1 MKISNLKKLKE
12 KDLIVFD
19 LDGTLI
25 RTKSPMDK
33 EMSELVVKLLE
44 TKMVAVIGGGKYEV
58 FQELFLNQLKL
69 KKDSLKN
76 LFLFPTTGTAFYKYD
91 KKWKK
96 IYSLFLTASEV
107 SRIKKAFLG
116 VFQEIGY
123 VHPRKTYGEIIENR
137 KTQVSFSVYGQDIVR
152 VLGIRGVRMK
162 EEWLKNNLETK
173 MKIASLVAK
182 RLPNLEVRAAGFTTI
197 DVTKKGIDKAYG
209 IHQMQK
215 YLKVPIK
222 NMFFVGDA
230 MFKGGNDYAVIKTG
244 VDYVSV
250 KDPEE
255 TKKIISQILN

>member
-1 MKISNLKKLKE
+1 
-12 KDLIVFD
+12 
-19 LDGTLI
+19 
-25 RTKSPMDK
+25 
-33 EMSELVVKLLE
+33 
-44 TKMVAVIGGGKYEV
+44 
-58 FQELFLNQLKL
+58 
-69 KKDSLKN
+69 
-76 LFLFPTTGTAFYKYD
+76 
-91 KKWKK
+91 
-96 IYSLFLTASEV
+96 
-107 SRIKKAFLG
+107 
-116 VFQEIGY
+116 
-123 VHPRKTYGEIIENR
+123 
-137 KTQVSFSVYGQDIVR
+137 
-152 VLGIRGVRMK
+152 MK

>member
-91 KKWKK
+91 K
-96 IYSLFLTASEV
+96 
-107 SRIKKAFLG
+107 
-116 VFQEIGY
+116 
-123 VHPRKTYGEIIENR
+123 
-137 KTQVSFSVYGQDIVR
+137 
-152 VLGIRGVRMK
+152 
-162 EEWLKNNLETK
+162 
-173 MKIASLVAK
+173 
-182 RLPNLEVRAAGFTTI
+182 
-197 DVTKKGIDKAYG
+197 
-209 IHQMQK
+209 
-215 YLKVPIK
+215 
-222 NMFFVGDA
+222 
-230 MFKGGNDYAVIKTG
+230 
-244 VDYVSV
+244 
-250 KDPEE
+250 
-255 TKKIISQILN
+255 